1 MEIAEARKARDR
13 LRRHLPVTRLLPLEP
28 PGPRAGG
35 RVYLKLESELPTG
48 SFKVR
53 GAIHAVRTRAAA
65 GRVEGVVTS
74 STGNHGAA
82 VAYAARGIGRPA
94 VVFMPE
100 HPNPVKRRRIERLG
114 ARIVEAGR
122 DYDEARSH
130 AAEYARRQAWC
141 FVEDGRDSLLLPGPA
156 TIGLEIH
163 DQLPG
168 AGLVYVP
175 VGDST
180 LIRGLASALKHL
192 NPKARVI
199 GVQAEGAAAYYLS
212 WKEGRA
218 RSTESCETIADGLA
232 VRCPTEENVQELRR
246 LVDEMCLVSE
256 EEMLEAIRHLL
267 LEEHVV
273 AEPAGAAATAAFL
286 KSGGGAEGG
295 DVVILVTGANV
306 TPEILSRAIR
316 TRPDAPLPGRRE

>member
-1 MEIAEARKARDR
+1 VEISEAGKARDL
-13 LRRHLPVTRLLPLEP
+13 LRRHLPVTRLVPSESLAL
-28 PGPRAGG
+28 RAGG
-35 RVYLKLESELPTG
+35 RVHLKLESELPTG

-53 GAIHAVRTRAAA
+53 GAINAVRSRAAA
-65 GRVEGVVTS
+65 GGVEGIVTS

-82 VAYAARGIGRPA
+82 VAFAARGIGKPA

-100 HPNPVKRRRIERLG
+100 HPNPVKRLRIERLG
-114 ARIVEAGR
+114 ARIIETGR

-130 AAEYARRQAWC
+130 AAEYARRLAWY

-163 DQLPG
+163 EQLPG
-168 AGLVYVP
+168 ADLVYVP

-199 GVQAEGAAAYYLS
+199 GVQAAGAAAYYLS
-212 WKEGRA
+212 WKQGRA
-218 RSTESCETIADGLA
+218 LSTESCETIADGLA
-232 VRCPTEENVQELRR
+232 VRCPTDENVQDLRR

-256 EEMLEAIRHLL
+256 EEMLEAIRLLL

-286 KSGGGAEGG
+286 KAEGG
-295 DVVILVTGANV
+295 PEERNVVILVTGANV
-306 TPEILSRAIR
+306 TRDVLSRAIR
-316 TRPDAPLPGRRE
+316 T